1 MRVCARSGSRG
12 KHTSRLQPSPD
23 PANGSSVSPQGAKR
37 RSGDGWLCSPRRHTR
52 RRPAVRPAPRR
63 APRPRG
69 PARPTSHTRALD
81 RWPTPC
87 AVCVLLRQSFSYRD
101 AVLYST
107 TACKSFL
114 LSVSLHRG
122 AKVQGVV
129 EGARA
134 HRRSFLTERMTGRE
148 WRSNPFYPPAFAWA
162 NEGPPVL
169 RVSIRAPH
177 REETKRKI
185 NFIHEDMP
193 KRRTGRRR
201 DDDATTTG
209 TARPRWL
216 RPQAAYKL
224 EAAGEIQV
232 LCARERRGGTCAS
245 CGAEHTLGLLT
256 ISYLS
261 LLVALA
267 RGAEST
273 KLRQSILSPPPP
285 SS

>member
-37 RSGDGWLCSPRRHTR
+37 RSRDGWLCVAPVGHTR
-52 RRPAVRPAPRR
+52 RRPAVPRASRGAARR

-87 AVCVLLRQSFSYRD
+87 AVRVLLRQSFSYRD

-107 TACKSFL
+107 TACKSSL
-114 LSVSLHRG
+114 VYVSSPGSYGTVRG
-122 AKVQGVV
+122 TV

-148 WRSNPFYPPAFAWA
+148 WMSNPFYPRAFAWA

-169 RVSIRAPH
+169 RVYTRPSS
-177 REETKRKI
+177 
-185 NFIHEDMP
+185 
-193 KRRTGRRR
+193 RRDEKENKLHSRRHAQTADGTTTGRRR
-201 DDDATTTG
+201 DDDGNCTAPVASATG
-209 TARPRWL
+209 CLQARSCWRDPSTLNSRIL
-216 RPQAAYKL
+216 NSKA
-224 EAAGEIQV
+224 
-232 LCARERRGGTCAS
+232 ERRS
-245 CGAEHTLGLLT
+245 GAK
-256 ISYLS
+256 IF
-261 LLVALA
+261 
-267 RGAEST
+267 
-273 KLRQSILSPPPP
+273 
-285 SS
+285 

>member
-1 MRVCARSGSRG
+1 MGPLYPPRARKG
-12 KHTSRLQPSPD
+12 
-23 PANGSSVSPQGAKR
+23 AQGMA
-37 RSGDGWLCSPRRHTR
+37 GCVAPVAILVVVPPC
-52 RRPAVRPAPRR
+52 VPRR
-63 APRPRG
+63 AGRRAPAARR
-69 PARPTSHTRALD
+69 ARPVTRAHWIDGPRHAPFAFFLGS
-81 RWPTPC
+81 RSPIEMPFFTQRLP
-87 AVCVLLRQSFSYRD
+87 ASL
-101 AVLYST
+101 
-107 TACKSFL
+107 L
-114 LSVSLHRG
+114 LSMSLHRG
-122 AKVQGVV
+122 ATGTVRGTV

>member
-1 MRVCARSGSRG
+1 LA
-12 KHTSRLQPSPD
+12 L
-23 PANGSSVSPQGAKR
+23 
-37 RSGDGWLCSPRRHTR
+37 HTR
-52 RRPAVRPAPRR
+52 RRPAVRPAARR

-87 AVCVLLRQSFSYRD
+87 AVRVLLRQSFSYRD
-101 AVLYST
+101 MPFFTQRLPASL
-107 TACKSFL
+107 L
-114 LSVSLHRG
+114 LSMSLHRG
-122 AKVQGVV
+122 ATVRGTV

-148 WRSNPFYPPAFAWA
+148 WMSNPFYPRAFAWA

-169 RVSIRAPH
+169 RVYTRPSSR
-177 REETKRKI
+177 RDEKEKI

-232 LCARERRGGTCAS
+232 LKNKTTARRARRSTAGGRVW
-245 CGAEHTLGLLT
+245 GAR
-256 ISYLS
+256 
-261 LLVALA
+261 AA
-267 RGAEST
+267 RPVEPVESEM
-273 KLRQSILSPPPP
+273 RQ
-285 SS
+285 